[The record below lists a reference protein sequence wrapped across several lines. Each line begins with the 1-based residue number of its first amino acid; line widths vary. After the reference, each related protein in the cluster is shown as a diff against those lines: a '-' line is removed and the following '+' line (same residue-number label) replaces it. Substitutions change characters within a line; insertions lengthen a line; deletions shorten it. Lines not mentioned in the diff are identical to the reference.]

1 MEAPHGV
8 SHTSLAKLE
17 NGSELD
23 IGYGAI
29 KSALMPGCDKSHVP
43 WLDGML
49 SVIALLHL

>member
-1 MEAPHGV
+1 MM
-8 SHTSLAKLE
+8 
-17 NGSELD
+17 

-29 KSALMPGCDKSHVP
+29 KSALMPECDKSHVR